1 MESQLIKILCI
12 DDEDMIRQNLYDY
25 LEDFGYKVMEA
36 CDGVEGVTKFRLFN
50 PDIVIVDLRMPNM
63 DGFQFISSIR
73 TFNTEVPIIVISGT
87 GLIQDVIDALRLGA
101 WDYLT
106 KPIEDMAIVEYSIK
120 KALEK
125 RQLIIENNNYKSNL
139 EKIVELRT
147 KALNDSNILLNNEI
161 IYRNKAEEALKKL
174 NEDLENRVKERTIEL
189 ENSLDNLQKTKNKL
203 IQSEKLASLG
213 VLVSGVAHEINTPL
227 GVAVTATSF
236 LSDTVISYLELYN
249 SNDLKKSDLDKF
261 INTTIE
267 STKIILKNLSR
278 AAERVNSFKKLAV
291 DQTSGER
298 RLFNVLDYFNDIF
311 ESLHPKLK
319 HTKHAIYI
327 DCPSNL
333 EIDSFPGAYS
343 QIFTNLIFNSLI
355 HGFDGVESGII
366 DINVQLDNEII
377 IIIYKDNGVGIIAE
391 HLTKIFDPFFTT
403 KRSSG
408 GTGLG
413 MNIVYNLITRT
424 LHGSIDCKSEPG
436 NGIEFIIQI
445 PKNL

>member
-1 MESQLIKILCI
+1 M
-12 DDEDMIRQNLYDY
+12 
-25 LEDFGYKVMEA
+25 
-36 CDGVEGVTKFRLFN
+36 
-50 PDIVIVDLRMPNM
+50 
-63 DGFQFISSIR
+63 
-73 TFNTEVPIIVISGT
+73 
-87 GLIQDVIDALRLGA
+87 
-101 WDYLT
+101 
-106 KPIEDMAIVEYSIK
+106 
-120 KALEK
+120 
-125 RQLIIENNNYKSNL
+125 
-139 EKIVELRT
+139 
-147 KALNDSNILLNNEI
+147 
-161 IYRNKAEEALKKL
+161 
-174 NEDLENRVKERTIEL
+174 
-189 ENSLDNLQKTKNKL
+189 
-203 IQSEKLASLG
+203 
-213 VLVSGVAHEINTPL
+213 
-227 GVAVTATSF
+227 
-236 LSDTVISYLELYN
+236 
-249 SNDLKKSDLDKF
+249 
-261 INTTIE
+261 
-267 STKIILKNLSR
+267 SR

-343 QIFTNLIFNSLI
+343 QIFTKLIFNSLI

-445 PKNL
+445 PKNLQFIK